1 MAWSEG
7 TGEEHFMPQKQIYV
21 LLYDEFADF
30 EIIQAL
36 FLLREEQIT
45 FVGFKEQV
53 YTSICQLKVLA
64 NMQVADVNIDDVDL
78 LLIPGGEPKHLITNP
93 ALVRNVE
100 ELNTLLRALDQN
112 KTKIAAICGGPTFLA
127 HAGLL
132 SNRKCTG
139 SVAEDEKRFFT
150 GTLFHDVDVV
160 RDGHILT
167 AQGHAFTE
175 FALEIGTMLGLFSD
189 DSEKQAMLHWLRNV
203 KQ

>member
-7 TGEEHFMPQKQIYV
+7 AGEEHIMPQKQIYV

-53 YTSICQLKVLA
+53 YTSICQLKVVTDTL
-64 NMQVADVNIDDVDL
+64 VTDVSVEEVDL
-78 LLIPGGEPKHLITNP
+78 LIIPGGEPKHLISNP
-93 ALVRNVE
+93 NMKPWVD
-100 ELNTLLRALDQN
+100 ELTTFLNALDQRG
-112 KTKIAAICGGPTFLA
+112 TKIAAICGGPTFLA

-132 SNRKCTG
+132 ANRKCTG
-139 SVAEDEKRFFT
+139 SVAEDEKHFFNE
-150 GTLFHDVDVV
+150 TLFHDVDVL

-175 FALEIGTMLGLFSD
+175 FALEIGTMLGLCEMFPRECVD
-189 DSEKQAMLHWLRNV
+189 
-203 KQ
+203 